1 MQDPA
6 IQQVAQNTSTQQRGL
21 EDYNPF
27 EAENEAKPNARVGGG
42 PVAPLPFQQ
51 QQQLPT
57 GNMTTAGSSQ
67 MPPQLSLE
75 EFHRRQAE
83 LDRKAA
89 ELDRREREI
98 NSAGGG
104 AARLNNWPP
113 LPDKCCFQPCFYH
126 DIDQEIRIEFQKT
139 VRNLYYVWILY
150 AGVLFANVLGALIL
164 MIHDG
169 EIKGFV
175 SAVIFAFL
183 FTPASFMCWY
193 RPAYKAFKA
202 DSSFDFMVFFFI
214 FFCQTVVTIIQTTLS
229 FISAITGFGS
239 SAGGILLGIFLLLI
253 ACGFGVCA
261 CGDVMML
268 SKVNVK
274 ILLFAYFDSIVMMTT
289 LMIHSL
295 FTKFVDHSPVEWWC
309 SIIILVIVGV
319 VVCHVSPFHSLS
331 IEWTLK

>member
-1 MQDPA
+1 MSQLQDPA
-6 IQQVAQNTSTQQRGL
+6 IQQVAQNTTSQQRGL

-27 EAENEAKPNARVGGG
+27 DDENKNVGGAQ
-42 PVAPLPFQQ
+42 P
-51 QQQLPT
+51 LPT
-57 GNMTTAGSSQ
+57 GNMTSQARVGGMPASQPASGTSQ
-67 MPPQLSLE
+67 MAPQLSLE

-98 NSAGGG
+98 NAGGGG

-113 LPDKCCFQPCFYH
+113 LPEKCCFQPCFYH

-150 AGVLFANVLGALIL
+150 AAVLFVNIVGALIL
-164 MIHDG
+164 MLTYG
-169 EIKGFV
+169 EIKNFIT
-175 SAVIFAFL
+175 AVIFAFL

-193 RPAYKAFKA
+193 RPAYKAFKS

-229 FISAITGFGS
+229 FITAVEYFG
-239 SAGGILLGIFLLLI
+239 ATPGQILLGLFLLLI

-261 CGDVMML
+261 AGDVMML
-268 SKVNVK
+268 SKVNV
-274 ILLFAYFDSIVMMTT
+274 IS
-289 LMIHSL
+289 
-295 FTKFVDHSPVEWWC
+295 
-309 SIIILVIVGV
+309 G
-319 VVCHVSPFHSLS
+319 
-331 IEWTLK
+331 

>member
-1 MQDPA
+1 M
-6 IQQVAQNTSTQQRGL
+6 AQTTSTQQRGL

-27 EAENEAKPNARVGGG
+27 EAAENDVKPSMRGGG
-42 PVAPLPFQQ
+42 PTSPLPFQQ
-51 QQQLPT
+51 PPQGQ
-57 GNMTTAGSSQ
+57 MTSSSSAG
-67 MPPQLSLE
+67 PPQLSLE

-139 VRNLYYVWILY
+139 VRHLYYVWILY
-150 AGVLFANVLGALIL
+150 AGVLFVNVLGAMIL
-164 MIHDG
+164 MIHSG
-169 EIKGFV
+169 EIKSFI

-214 FFCQTVVTIIQTTLS
+214 FFCQTVVTIIQTTLGFVTALS
-229 FISAITGFGS
+229 NFGS
-239 SAGGILLGIFLLLI
+239 HAGDILLGIFLLLI

-261 CGDVMML
+261 AGDVMML

-274 ILLFAYFDSIVMMTT
+274 TVILFTATT
-289 LMIHSL
+289 MATAMATVIHLL
-295 FTKFVDHSPVEWWC
+295 FTKLTRYSAM
-309 SIIILVIVGV
+309 
-319 VVCHVSPFHSLS
+319 
-331 IEWTLK
+331 